1 MARQRIAERQ
11 RGLKPARNR
20 LDQNGA
26 SVSDSMCGLH
36 CQSMNPDNLHPQY
49 LAMAD
54 KWRRLRDCVAGEDA
68 IKCAGET
75 YVPKLDSMS
84 PDEYKAY
91 VSRGFFYNAT
101 ARTIAGYLG
110 MVFRKDPTVNLGGTN
125 TVVPSFLPFR
135 DDVDLLGTDFQA
147 YARDIVSDVLA
158 VGRAGTLVDWHEQEA
173 RASFCFY
180 CAESILNWR
189 ETRINGRMVLS
200 MLALAETVSVEN
212 PEDPFTT
219 DDVEQVRVYR
229 LVPNG
234 DQMMCVVSVWQ
245 QVKQDNQEKPEWKVV
260 STASPMR
267 RGVPLSFI
275 PFVFHGTRNT
285 RPDVDMPPLNDVAVA
300 NLAHF
305 KVDVDYKHGLHFTAL
320 PTAWVAGFDKSCT
333 LKIGSTTAWITDTV
347 GATAGF
353 LEFKGEGL
361 GTFEHAMDRVERLL
375 SVLGAR
381 LLESHKRVSESAEAL
396 AIRQGG
402 ENSVI
407 GDMAAAISQGLT
419 EALRILVWWHGA
431 DDTPADVSTNMA
443 ACMLNSDY
451 DVQSLSASDMVAMVY
466 AWQQSAISR
475 DTLHYRL
482 ERGEILPPG
491 RTIEE
496 ELALIKQR
504 PPPPPP
510 ATGNGSSSNPPLIL

>member
-1 MARQRIAERQ
+1 MA
-11 RGLKPARNR
+11 
-20 LDQNGA
+20 
-26 SVSDSMCGLH
+26 
-36 CQSMNPDNLHPQY
+36 MNPDNTHPQY
-49 LAMAD
+49 LATQD
-54 KWRRLRDCVAGEDA
+54 LWRRMRDVVAGEDA
-68 IKCAGET
+68 IKRAGET
-75 YVPKLDSMS
+75 YVPKLDSMAD
-84 PDEYKAY
+84 DEYQAY
-91 VSRGFFYNAT
+91 VGRGFFYNAS

-110 MVFRKDPTVNLGGTN
+110 MVFRKDPIINLGGVN
-125 TVVPSFLPFR
+125 NVVENFKAFQ
-135 DDVDLLGTDFQA
+135 DDVDLLGTGLQA
-147 YARDIVSDVLA
+147 YARDVVSDVLT
-158 VGRAGTLVDWHEQEA
+158 VGRAGTLVDWHEEEA
-173 RASFCFY
+173 RATFCFY
-180 CAESILNWR
+180 RAENILNWR

-200 MLALAETVSVEN
+200 MLALSECVSVEN

-219 DDVEQVRVYR
+219 IDIEQVRVYR
-229 LVPNG
+229 LTPNG
-234 DQMMCVVSVWQ
+234 EQMMCVVSVWQ
-245 QVKQDNQEKPEWKVV
+245 QVKQDNQEKPEWQVV
-260 STASPMR
+260 STATPMR

-275 PFVFHGTRNT
+275 PFVFHGTHNT
-285 RPDVDMPPLNDVAVA
+285 RPDVEIPPLNDVAVA
-300 NLAHF
+300 NVAHF

-320 PTAWVAGFDKSCT
+320 PTAWVAGFDKATT
-333 LKIGSTTAWITDTV
+333 LKIGSTAAWVTDTV

-361 GTFEHAMDRVERLL
+361 GTFEKAMDRIERLL

-419 EALRILVWWHGA
+419 EALRMLVWWHGTQDA
-431 DDTPADVSTNMA
+431 PADVTMNTA
-443 ACMLNSDY
+443 ACQLNADY
-451 DVQSLSASDMVAMVY
+451 DVQSLAASDIVAMVY

-504 PPPPPP
+504 PPPALP
-510 ATGNGSSSNPPLIL
+510 APGTGNTNPPLIL